1 MHVAVLVDR
10 GISSIE
16 VPDMSVAQIIQELPK
31 LTTADLIAVRRKLME
46 LADENE
52 EIALCDAMALEGA
65 RLLDQMEAEDE
76 G

>member
-1 MHVAVLVDR
+1 MEIPL
-10 GISSIE
+10 
-16 VPDMSVAQIIQELPK
+16 MSVAQIIQELPK
-31 LTTADLIAVRRKLME
+31 LTALDLFAVRRKLME

-52 EIALCDAMALEGA
+52 EVALCDAMALEGA